1 MEQNSKF
8 TKIKKIYVYAALAT
22 IVLLSTAYI
31 VGNLIWGGKESEY
44 TNKPLNIKMRKPG
57 ADPQFY
63 FAISSKGENE
73 LLKPMDIYSDGKQV
87 YVTDAT
93 KLKVFVYDEKDGN
106 LIFSFGKAGNGKGQF
121 AFPYGITADKEGNI
135 YVADTDNNN
144 ISIFTPDGK
153 FKNYFKPVSKED
165 AISSPSAIR
174 IFDEKL
180 YVPEIQTGRV
190 KIFDLNGN
198 KLFEIMI
205 PSEQEQLNSPNGIAV
220 DKDGNIYV
228 SDTVNARIVKFD
240 NTGKLAA
247 TFNGEGS
254 TTASVMTSPRGIVVD
269 KDGTIYDVDLVSQ
282 CIMKFDKNGKFL
294 NKIGDVGSGNAQ
306 FRVPSGLFLGDNGSI
321 YITDRMNQR
330 IQLMK

>member
-1 MEQNSKF
+1 MEQTNAVK
-8 TKIKKIYVYAALAT
+8 KIKKSYVYAALAM
-22 IVLLSTAYI
+22 IVLLSIAFI
-31 VGNLIWGGKESEY
+31 VGNLIWGGKEAEFSH
-44 TNKPLNIKMRKPG
+44 KPLNIKMRKPG

-73 LLKPMDIYSDGKQV
+73 LLKPMDVYSNGKQV

-93 KLKVFVYDEKDGN
+93 KLKVFVYDEKDGS
-106 LIFSFGKAGNGKGQF
+106 LIFTFGKAGNGKGQF
-121 AFPYGITADKEGNI
+121 AFPYGITADSKGDI

-144 ISIFTPDGK
+144 ISIFTSDGK
-153 FKNYFKPVSKED
+153 YKSYFKPVNKED
-165 AISSPSAIR
+165 AINSPSAIR

-190 KIFDLNGN
+190 KIFDLQGN
-198 KLFEIMI
+198 KLFELMI
-205 PSEQEQLNSPNGIAV
+205 PKEQVQLNSPNGVAV
-220 DKDGNIYV
+220 DKDGNIVV

-240 NTGKLAA
+240 NKGRLSA
-247 TFNGEGS
+247 TFNGDG
-254 TTASVMTSPRGIVVD
+254 TTTTSVMTSPRGIMVD
-269 KDGTIYDVDLVSQ
+269 KDGTIYVVDLVSQ
-282 CIMKFDKNGKFL
+282 CLMKFDKSGKFL
-294 NKIGDVGSGNAQ
+294 NKLGGMGSENAQ

>member
-1 MEQNSKF
+1 MEQTNAVK
-8 TKIKKIYVYAALAT
+8 KIKKSYVYAALAV

-31 VGNLIWGGKESEY
+31 VGNFIWGGKEAEY
-44 TNKPLNIKMRKPG
+44 SNKPLNIKMRKPG

-73 LLKPMDIYSDGKQV
+73 LLKPMDVYSNGKQV

-93 KLKVFVYDEKDGN
+93 KLKVLVYDENNGS
-106 LIFSFGKAGNGKGQF
+106 LLFTFGKAGNGKGQF
-121 AFPYGITADKEGNI
+121 TFPYGITADKNGDI

-153 FKNYFKPVSKED
+153 FKNYFKPVNRED
-165 AISSPSAIR
+165 AINSPSAIR
-174 IFDEKL
+174 IYDEKL
-180 YVPEIQTGRV
+180 YVPEIQTDRV
-190 KIFDLNGN
+190 KIFDLQGN
-198 KLFEIMI
+198 KLFELMI
-205 PSEQEQLNSPNGIAV
+205 PKDQEQLNSPNGIAV

-240 NTGKLAA
+240 NKGNLSAS
-247 TFNGEGS
+247 FNGDSS
-254 TTASVMTSPRGIVVD
+254 TSASVMTSPRGIIVD
-269 KDGTIYDVDLVSQ
+269 KNGTIYDVDLVSQ
-282 CIMKFDKNGKFL
+282 CLMKFNKDGKFL
-294 NKIGDVGSGNAQ
+294 NKLGDIGSENAQ

>member
-1 MEQNSKF
+1 MEQTNAIK
-8 TKIKKIYVYAALAT
+8 KIKKSYVYAALAM

-31 VGNLIWGGKESEY
+31 IGNLIWGGEESEFL
-44 TNKPLNIKMRKPG
+44 NKPLNIEKRKPG

-63 FAISSKGENE
+63 FAISSKGKNE
-73 LLKPMDIYSDGKQV
+73 LLKPMDIYSNGKQI

-93 KLKVFVYDEKDGN
+93 RLKVFVYDEKDGSLN
-106 LIFSFGKAGNGKGQF
+106 FTFGKAGNGKGQF
-121 AFPYGITADKEGNI
+121 AFPYGITADKNGNI

-144 ISIFTPDGK
+144 ISIFTSDGK
-153 FKNYFKPVSKED
+153 FKNYFKPERKED
-165 AISSPSAIR
+165 AINSPSAIR

-190 KIFDLNGN
+190 KIFNLQGE
-198 KLFEIMI
+198 KMFELMI
-205 PSEQEQLNSPNGIAV
+205 PSEQVQLNSPNGIAV
-220 DKDGNIYV
+220 DRGGNIYV

-240 NTGKLAA
+240 NSGKLSD

-294 NKIGDVGSGNAQ
+294 KRLGEVGSDNAQ